1 MQVRPLLPAP
11 RRSKVRFAPTLFFCK
26 NTVIRPLPC
35 SSSSAKRHACFGC
48 SLASALTTPS
58 LRYHLFAVCRLRRFM
73 SQALYRLRRRF
84 LFLGKRHLALS
95 ASQSSL
101 CSVGMAMPTSARSR
115 RHKLCIIRGGD
126 SQAVFTAS
134 HSRRCSAFSPQSSRF
149 AGAPSVRAVG
159 RDSLFCLHRCLR
171 HRDFWLFH
179 FGPMC

>member
-101 CSVGMAMPTSARSR
+101 CSVGMVMPTSARSLAPPSP
-115 RHKLCIIRGGD
+115 HKAHALRGPRPRGRWGEI
-126 SQAVFTAS
+126 AY
-134 HSRRCSAFSPQSSRF
+134 SAFTD
-149 AGAPSVRAVG
+149 ACGTG
-159 RDSLFCLHRCLR
+159 I
-171 HRDFWLFH
+171 
-179 FGPMC
+179 FGFSISDPCVKIMPKKMLLSIRSHL